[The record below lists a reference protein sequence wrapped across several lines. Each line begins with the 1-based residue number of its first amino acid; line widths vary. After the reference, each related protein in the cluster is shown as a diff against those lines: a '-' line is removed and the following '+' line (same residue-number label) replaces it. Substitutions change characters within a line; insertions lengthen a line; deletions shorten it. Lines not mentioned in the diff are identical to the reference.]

1 MTAAGS
7 DPSSSLDRL
16 LARCA
21 ERVRFV
27 ARSHRLDPSTVG
39 EVFQEVRIRIW
50 KAFGGSEKIAELP
63 ASYVYQTA
71 SAAAIDLMRRRR
83 ARRADVTDPL
93 ESQAGERVTVEG
105 PGLAALEAQEL
116 GTQVDAAL
124 ADLVP
129 SRRPVVRMHLEG
141 YDRHEIAALLGWS
154 EAKVRNLLYR
164 GMDDLRGALRRRGIG
179 PEGGAR

>member
-1 MTAAGS
+1 MTTSGP
-7 DPSSSLDRL
+7 DPSQSLDLL

-21 ERVRFV
+21 ERIRFV
-27 ARSHRLDPSTVG
+27 GQAHRLDPATVG

-50 KAFGGSEKIAELP
+50 KAFGDSEKIAGLP

-71 SAAAIDLMRRRR
+71 RAAAIDLIRRQR

-93 ESQAGERVTVEG
+93 ETRAGDLAVES
-105 PGLAALEAQEL
+105 PGQSGLEAEEL
-116 GTQVDAAL
+116 GRRVDAAL

-141 YDRHEIAALLGWS
+141 YDRHEIASLLGWT

-164 GMDDLRGALRRRGIG
+164 GMDDLRAALARRGVG
-179 PEGGAR
+179 PEGGAA